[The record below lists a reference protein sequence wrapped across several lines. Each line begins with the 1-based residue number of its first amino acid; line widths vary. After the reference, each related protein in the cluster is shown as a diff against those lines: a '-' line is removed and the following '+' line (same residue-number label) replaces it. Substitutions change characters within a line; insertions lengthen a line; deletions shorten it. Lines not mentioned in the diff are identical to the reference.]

1 MLVVVV
7 PPSTLELTELP
18 VRSHLSVILVAYFIV
33 EFYPGEKS
41 SAYQINIL
49 GQAWGKWILLEGYT
63 IQLAALAQSCMLA
76 GNCSAL
82 VASVVDAQ

>member
-1 MLVVVV
+1 MVQSWLRGTYMLVVVV

-41 SAYQINIL
+41 SAY
-49 GQAWGKWILLEGYT
+49 
-63 IQLAALAQSCMLA
+63 
-76 GNCSAL
+76 
-82 VASVVDAQ
+82 